1 MTSMTNAKRTR
12 LIQMAEGYLDLT
24 MVFEDLWPLDKPHC
38 EKMAD
43 RAIECLD
50 QVKRPLSHKS
60 YVAFLKGQAHRT
72 AGRYFQAIE
81 FFEQS
86 LKLDPDNL
94 HAYLAVAW
102 CYKRTNEIDKAIDAM
117 KLALKVEPSN
127 ALTHYNLAC
136 YWALEENIE
145 LAVLH
150 LSFALDLNSDY
161 RDKVADETDFDSI
174 RDKQSFQSI
183 VTVNA

>member
-1 MTSMTNAKRTR
+1 MTSTANSKRTR

-38 EKMAD
+38 KKMAD
-43 RAIECLD
+43 RAIECLNQVD
-50 QVKRPLSHKS
+50 QPMGHKS

-72 AGRYFQAIE
+72 AGRYCDAIE
-81 FFEQS
+81 LFEHS
-86 LKLDPDNL
+86 LQLDPDNL
-94 HAYLAVAW
+94 HAYLAIAW
-102 CYKRTNEIDKAIDAM
+102 CYKRTNEISKAIDAL
-117 KLALKVEPSN
+117 KSALKVEPSY

-136 YWALEENIE
+136 YWALSDNVE

-161 RDKVADETDFDSI
+161 RDKIADETDFDSI
-174 RDKQSFQSI
+174 RDEQSFQAI

>member
-1 MTSMTNAKRTR
+1 
-12 LIQMAEGYLDLT
+12 MAEGYLDLT
-24 MVFEDLWPLDKPHC
+24 MVFEELWPLDKPHC

-50 QVKRPLSHKS
+50 QIERPLGHKP

-72 AGRYFQAIE
+72 ARRFPAAIE
-81 FFEQS
+81 FFGQS
-86 LKLDPDNL
+86 LDLDPDNV
-94 HAYLAVAW
+94 HAYLAIAW
-102 CYKRTNEIDKAIDAM
+102 CFKRTGEIDKAIDAL
-117 KLALKVEPSN
+117 KQSLKVDPSN

-136 YWALEENIE
+136 YWALSDNVE

-150 LSFALDLNSDY
+150 LSFALDLNADY
-161 RDKVADETDFDSI
+161 RDKVANESDFDSI
-174 RDKQSFQSI
+174 RDSQSFQAI

>member
-1 MTSMTNAKRTR
+1 MTTMTNAKRTR

-24 MVFEDLWPLDKPHC
+24 MVFEDLWPLDKPHR

-43 RAIECLD
+43 RAIECLN
-50 QVKRPLSHKS
+50 QVKRPLGHKA
-60 YVAFLKGQAHRT
+60 YVVFLKGQAHRT
-72 AGRYFQAIE
+72 AGRYLDAIDC
-81 FFEQS
+81 FEQA

-94 HAYLAVAW
+94 HAYLAIAW
-102 CYKRTNEIDKAIDAM
+102 CYKRTNEIDKSIDAL
-117 KLALKVEPSN
+117 KTALKVEPSH

-136 YWALEENIE
+136 YWALEENVE

-161 RDKVADETDFDSI
+161 REKIADESDFDAI
-174 RDKQSFQSI
+174 RDAQSFQA
-183 VTVNA
+183 VATVNA

>member
-1 MTSMTNAKRTR
+1 MTSTANAKRTR

-24 MVFEDLWPLDKPHC
+24 MVFEELWPLDKPHC

-50 QVKRPLSHKS
+50 QIKRPSGHKP
-60 YVAFLKGQAHRT
+60 YIMFLKGQAHRT
-72 AGRYFQAIE
+72 AGRYSAAIE
-81 FFEQS
+81 FFELS
-86 LKLDPDNL
+86 LDLDPENV
-94 HAYLAVAW
+94 HTYLAIAW
-102 CYKRTNEIDKAIDAM
+102 CFKRTGEIDKAIDAL
-117 KLALKVEPSN
+117 KQALKIDPSN

-136 YWALEENIE
+136 YWALSDNVE

-161 RDKVADETDFDSI
+161 RDKVANESDFDSI
-174 RDKQSFQSI
+174 RDSQSFQAI

>member
-1 MTSMTNAKRTR
+1 MTSIANAKRTR

-24 MVFEDLWPLDKPHC
+24 MVFEELWPLDKPHC

-50 QVKRPLSHKS
+50 QIKRPLGHKP
-60 YVAFLKGQAHRT
+60 YVTFLKGQAHRT
-72 AGRYFQAIE
+72 AGRYFEAIE
-81 FFEQS
+81 FFELS
-86 LKLDPDNL
+86 LELDPDNL

-102 CYKRTNEIDKAIDAM
+102 CYKRTGEIDKAIDAL
-117 KLALKVEPSN
+117 KSALKVEPSN

-136 YWALEENIE
+136 YWALSENVE

-161 RDKVADETDFDSI
+161 RNKIVHESDFDSI
-174 RDKQSFQSI
+174 RDTQSFQAL